1 MARMRENRRGER
13 VKTVKEKIR
22 DREPVFGTMISEMA
36 CPNLAR
42 IFKAAGFAYMIVDC
56 EHGYFDYS
64 QLAAMVSVANGA
76 GIGAVV
82 RIPTIDRGVITK
94 VLDMGADGLLV
105 PMVNTADEARQI
117 VSYAKYPP
125 LGHRGASTQRA
136 HTNYDPPKLEEYF
149 EIANAR
155 TIILAQIE
163 TRQALDHVGE
173 IAAVEGIDA
182 VVIGPNDLS
191 IDLGVPGDLGAPAMK
206 EAQRIVAEAA
216 ARAGK
221 ASGMI
226 TSRTDVIRECR
237 DRGMTVLSCDS
248 EVGMLLKMARKVM
261 GELQA

>member
-1 MARMRENRRGER
+1 M
-13 VKTVKEKIR
+13 KTVKEKIR

-125 LGHRGASTQRA
+125 LDTGGRPPSGPIPITTRRSLRSILRSPTPEPLFWHRSRPDRPWTMWARSPRWRESTRW
-136 HTNYDPPKLEEYF
+136 
-149 EIANAR
+149 
-155 TIILAQIE
+155 
-163 TRQALDHVGE
+163 
-173 IAAVEGIDA
+173 
-182 VVIGPNDLS
+182 
-191 IDLGVPGDLGAPAMK
+191 
-206 EAQRIVAEAA
+206 
-216 ARAGK
+216 
-221 ASGMI
+221 
-226 TSRTDVIRECR
+226 
-237 DRGMTVLSCDS
+237 
-248 EVGMLLKMARKVM
+248 
-261 GELQA
+261 

>member
-1 MARMRENRRGER
+1 MTREELKEKAADLPLAPGVYLMMDKMGKVIYVGKAKKLKNRVSQYFQDSASHT
-13 VKTVKEKIR
+13 VKTR
-22 DREPVFGTMISEMA
+22 
-36 CPNLAR
+36 
-42 IFKAAGFAYMIVDC
+42 
-56 EHGYFDYS
+56 
-64 QLAAMVSVANGA
+64 QMVSQIDHFDTIFVSSEFEALVLENSLIKRHMPRYNILLKDDKGYPFVRLSRETYPRFTMVSRYAN
-76 GIGAVV
+76 
-82 RIPTIDRGVITK
+82 DS
-94 VLDMGADGLLV
+94 
-105 PMVNTADEARQI
+105 AR
-117 VSYAKYPP
+117 
-125 LGHRGASTQRA
+125 
-136 HTNYDPPKLEEYF
+136 YF
-149 EIANAR
+149 GPFGGR
-155 TIILAQIE
+155 FE

>member
-1 MARMRENRRGER
+1 
-13 VKTVKEKIR
+13 
-22 DREPVFGTMISEMA
+22 
-36 CPNLAR
+36 
-42 IFKAAGFAYMIVDC
+42 
-56 EHGYFDYS
+56 
-64 QLAAMVSVANGA
+64 MVSVANGA

-117 VSYAKYPP
+117 VAYAKYPP

-136 HTNYDPPKLEEYF
+136 HTNYDPPKREEYF

-155 TIILAQIE
+155 TIILAQI
-163 TRQALDHVGE
+163 
-173 IAAVEGIDA
+173 EGIDA

-216 ARAGK
+216 VRAGK

>member
-1 MARMRENRRGER
+1 M
-13 VKTVKEKIR
+13 
-22 DREPVFGTMISEMA
+22 
-36 CPNLAR
+36 
-42 IFKAAGFAYMIVDC
+42 
-56 EHGYFDYS
+56 GY
-64 QLAAMVSVANGA
+64 
-76 GIGAVV
+76 
-82 RIPTIDRGVITK
+82 K
-94 VLDMGADGLLV
+94 VLLAQDVSESGKELLKENGCEV
-105 PMVNTADEARQI
+105 ILAPREDPEVMKELIKDCDACFSKTFFFSEDILKEGKKLQVVSKHGVCLLYTSVNTADEARQI

-237 DRGMTVLSCDS
+237 DCGMTVLSCDS

>member
-1 MARMRENRRGER
+1 MKARTGRAGLRPGQERTEGVREL
-13 VKTVKEKIR
+13 KTVKEKIR

-56 EHGYFDYS
+56 EH
-64 QLAAMVSVANGA
+64 GA

-237 DRGMTVLSCDS
+237 DCGMTVLSCDS